1 MNKYDKQHLKDLQ
14 SIESRI
20 ERIFNEATKEAA
32 RIGVRIDRIDPERIF
47 SFSDYPSTKKEID
60 ELLED
65 LSSNVEAAIVNAV
78 ESAWTLANNKNN
90 ELCRMVFGDNV
101 GKLSDSQYRRY
112 FSTNEDALK
121 AFTERK
127 EKGLNLSDRVWRYT
141 DAFKNEIELGL
152 DVGIR
157 SGMSAQDM
165 ARELKGWL
173 KYPDMLFRRVRD
185 EHGNLQ
191 LSKRASLFH
200 PGQGVYRS
208 SYKNARRL
216 AATETNIAYRTADHE
231 RWQQLDFVVGIR
243 IVLSNNHTCLGSDG
257 KPHKFEDIC
266 DRLSAEYGS
275 TNTKGRGCYPK
286 DFKFTGW
293 HPHCRCHAESIL
305 KTADEIAEDNRRILR
320 GDDPISYKESEK
332 YVKDVPKEFE
342 EWVKAND
349 ERITKANSVPYF
361 MSDNP
366 KYTGITQKHGSVGA
380 VTGTKLG
387 RTATKYA
394 LKAYDGAPVAI
405 LTEDVIRNT
414 SDIAQAMNLGKPKPM
429 TFMDANQG
437 RGNTLYGKDQSY
449 SDNCQSAVVVHEA
462 RIRGLNV
469 TSLGYDNNKSSVSY
483 KLGERFEDIWENPK
497 THKTPSP
504 TKIIDKSFDSMVS
517 KINSNTKSVGRYHI
531 GVNFADGGHMITAER
546 LSDGKLIFYDPQCG
560 DFISI
565 EEYANYSVKYFELL
579 KVDKLLIKKDMFTAI
594 ARRF

>member
-1 MNKYDKQHLKDLQ
+1 MNKYDKQHLKDMQ

-65 LSSNVEAAIVNAV
+65 LSANVEAAIVNAV

-231 RWQQLDFVVGIR
+231 RWRDLDFVVGIR
-243 IVLSNNHTCLGSDG
+243 IVLSNNHTCIGRDG

-266 DRLSAEYGS
+266 DLLSAEYGS
-275 TNTKGRGCYPK
+275 TNTSGQGCYPK

-332 YVKDVPKEFE
+332 YVSDVPKGFSDWSKSNE
-342 EWVKAND
+342 ERMIKAFNKRSLPYFIMDNPETLPLSVQRMIPHYNEIIRVNKHRDYIDTRFDIYTGAVKA
-349 ERITKANSVPYF
+349 
-361 MSDNP
+361 
-366 KYTGITQKHGSVGA
+366 
-380 VTGTKLG
+380 
-387 RTATKYA
+387 
-394 LKAYDGAPVAI
+394 
-405 LTEDVIRNT
+405 
-414 SDIAQAMNLGKPKPM
+414 
-429 TFMDANQG
+429 
-437 RGNTLYGKDQSY
+437 
-449 SDNCQSAVVVHEA
+449 
-462 RIRGLNV
+462 
-469 TSLGYDNNKSSVSY
+469 
-483 KLGERFEDIWENPK
+483 
-497 THKTPSP
+497 TH
-504 TKIIDKSFDSMVS
+504 IGHSFDSDKGWYEKKVQEIGYKFNHS
-517 KINSNTKSVGRYHI
+517 VILENEPQNQFKKRSTEGFWDERRFEIAGAETNQPSNIRNALKHCAKKPDCEIAV
-531 GVNFADGGHMITAER
+531 
-546 LSDGKLIFYDPQCG
+546 IFFPN
-560 DFISI
+560 DFS
-565 EEYANYSVKYFELL
+565 F
-579 KVDKLLIKKDMFTAI
+579 DMFDSGFAKYNGLKGTSQYKEFNKI
-594 ARRF
+594 ICINNGMIVKEISQG